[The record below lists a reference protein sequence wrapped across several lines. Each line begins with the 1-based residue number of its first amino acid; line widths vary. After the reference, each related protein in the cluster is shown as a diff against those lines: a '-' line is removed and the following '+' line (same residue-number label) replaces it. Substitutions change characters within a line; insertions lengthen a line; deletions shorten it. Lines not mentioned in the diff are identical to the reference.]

1 MKAFSQ
7 KLHTCL
13 NATRNYEDE
22 LKLSES
28 RSSVATHSFF
38 QFEVAFMNT
47 MRLMVYSHDA
57 FGLGNLRRMLTI
69 CDYLLSCWPQLSILL
84 VSGSPMIQGFRL
96 PKGLDY
102 IKLPCLNRG
111 ISGDLSAKYLGTSTE
126 ETVALRSQLIY
137 SAATH
142 FKPDLLLV
150 DKKPAGLKG
159 ELTKTLNY
167 LQHNLP
173 KTKRVLLLRD
183 ILDTPEKTIS
193 EWHRLGCYEDI
204 QTYYD
209 QVLVAGMQLIFDL
222 VQEYQFSLPTALKVR
237 YCGYIRKQPGAL
249 ERDALRRQLG
259 LQETDRLVLV
269 TPGGGEDGYE
279 LVNTYLQ
286 GLKQTTHDETLHSLV
301 LCGPEMPGEQQLQ
314 LQQLAATCPRVILQ
328 NFTDDLLSHLAAADA
343 VVSMGGYNTLTEILT
358 LSKRTIV
365 VPRIK
370 PSQEQLIRATRLAE
384 RGLVQMIHP
393 EYVTPRSLIQDVLAQ
408 LDDPSPLPAGL
419 DFNGLPRIANHLATL
434 LSPTLLS
441 PAQKPLFPVYQLA

>member
-1 MKAFSQ
+1 
-7 KLHTCL
+7 
-13 NATRNYEDE
+13 
-22 LKLSES
+22 
-28 RSSVATHSFF
+28 
-38 QFEVAFMNT
+38 MNT

-126 ETVALRSQLIY
+126 ETVALRTQLIY

-159 ELTKTLNY
+159 ELTQTLDY
-167 LQHNLP
+167 LQQHLP

-183 ILDTPEKTIS
+183 ILDTPEKTIAD
-193 EWHRLGCYEDI
+193 WCKLRCYQDI
-204 QTYYD
+204 QAHYD
-209 QVLVAGMQLIFDL
+209 QVLVVGMQVIFDL
-222 VQEYQFSLPTALKVR
+222 AQEYRLPSPIAPKIR
-237 YCGYIRKQPGAL
+237 YCGYIRKQPGNI
-249 ERDALRRQLG
+249 ERANLRKQLK
-259 LQETDRLVLV
+259 LQKTDRLILV
-269 TPGGGEDGYE
+269 TPGGGEDGYD

-286 GLKQTTHDETLHSLV
+286 GLKQVGHDETLHSLI

-314 LQQLAATCPRVILQ
+314 LQQLAVTCPGVTLI
-328 NFTDDLLSHLAAADA
+328 NFTDDLLSYLSAADA

-358 LSKRTIV
+358 LGKRAIV

-370 PSQEQLIRATRLAE
+370 PSQEQLIRATRFAR
-384 RGLVQMIHP
+384 RGLVEMIHP
-393 EYVTPRSLIQDVLAQ
+393 EYITPRSLMQAVLTQ
-408 LDDPSPLPAGL
+408 LDNSSALPAGL

-434 LSPTLLS
+434 LSP
-441 PAQKPLFPVYQLA
+441 AQEPLFPIYQLA